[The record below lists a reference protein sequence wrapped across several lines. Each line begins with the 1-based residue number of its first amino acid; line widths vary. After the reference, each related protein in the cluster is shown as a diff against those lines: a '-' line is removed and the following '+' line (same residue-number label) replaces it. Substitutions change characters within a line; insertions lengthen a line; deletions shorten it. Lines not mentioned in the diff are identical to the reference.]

1 MKLPFIKMH
10 GLGNDFIIFDNI
22 KDLIV
27 HDTKFI
33 KKISNRRL
41 GIGCDQVLIIEDILK
56 SQNFKVSMYNSDGS
70 ETGACGNGTRCVA
83 DYLMK
88 RDNLN
93 SLNIQSISGNLT
105 CTKTDDVVTV
115 NMGEPKFDWKDI
127 PLASQQ
133 NTQKVLL
140 DEFEAFCLSMGN
152 PHAVIF
158 MQNLH
163 ELESLNLDVVGPR
176 LEKNINFPEFTNI
189 EFACVLEDKT
199 IRMRVWERGV
209 GVTMACG
216 SGACATLVAAFK
228 INKSSKSNKII
239 LDGGSLFVEW
249 LNNGTVTLSGDTEK
263 VYEGIIGN

>member
-1 MKLPFIKMH
+1 MKIPFIKMH

-27 HDTKFI
+27 HDSKFI

-41 GIGCDQVLIIEDILK
+41 GIGCDQVLIIEDVLE

-152 PHAVIF
+152 PHAIIF
-158 MQNLH
+158 MENLDK
-163 ELESLNLDVVGPR
+163 LESLDLNVVGPR
-176 LEKNINFPEFTNI
+176 LEKNINFPGFTNI

-239 LDGGSLFVEW
+239 LARGSLFVEW
-249 LNNGTVTLSGDTEK
+249 LNNGNVTLSGDTEK
-263 VYEGIIGN
+263 VYEGIIGG